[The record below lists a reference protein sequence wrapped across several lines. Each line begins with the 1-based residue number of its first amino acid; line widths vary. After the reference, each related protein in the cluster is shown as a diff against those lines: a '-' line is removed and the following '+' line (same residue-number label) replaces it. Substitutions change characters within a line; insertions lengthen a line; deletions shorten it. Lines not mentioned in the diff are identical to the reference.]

1 MRRPGL
7 LGYLP
12 FFLSLCLA
20 AQNLAPVI
28 TVDHGPNAAA
38 QQAKPYVVMVSLDGF
53 RYDYAKKY
61 GAKHLLAL
69 GAQGAIASQGMIPS
83 YPSLTFP
90 NHYTLVTGLYPEH
103 HGIVANNFYDPV
115 RKQRYSNGRSGH
127 QSSTAAGTGARLS
140 GYWRRNRVC
149 AARAFSGPARRRR

>member
-1 MRRPGL
+1 MRRL
-7 LGYLP
+7 AWLP
-12 FFLSLCLA
+12 LFLPLCLA

-61 GAKHLLAL
+61 RAKHLLEL
-69 GAQGAIASQGMIPS
+69 GAEGAIASQGMIPH

-103 HGIVANNFYDPV
+103 HGIVANSFYDPI
-115 RKQRYSNGRSGH
+115 RKQRYANTDPANTSDGSWYGGH
-127 QSSTAAGTGARLS
+127 ASMGAGGETGHAQRVLFLARL
-140 GYWRRNRVC
+140 G
-149 AARAFSGPARRRR
+149 GGD